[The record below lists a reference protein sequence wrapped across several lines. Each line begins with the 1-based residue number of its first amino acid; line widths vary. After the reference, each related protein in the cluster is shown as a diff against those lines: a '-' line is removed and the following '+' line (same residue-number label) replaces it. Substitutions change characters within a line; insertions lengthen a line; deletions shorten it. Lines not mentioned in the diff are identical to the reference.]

1 MSSAPYTSKRA
12 LTRSCLSALHGL
24 QLHQVSSS
32 NSRMRNT
39 RRLNMQWFAFFSVPC
54 LELRCFI
61 FSRINFLL
69 DSWLFLICVDLSK
82 YCRKRNCVN
91 GMSFWERIMGLGK
104 SRRQKV
110 CKFLMKIKNKKI
122 AKTLLAGKIKETPLY
137 FEFIH
142 KNFKINVYENILL
155 LQLTA
160 LTFLLV
166 QLCVKNK

>member
-24 QLHQVSSS
+24 QPDEEHEKAEHA
-32 NSRMRNT
+32 MICI
-39 RRLNMQWFAFFSVPC
+39 FSVPC

-110 CKFLMKIKNKKI
+110 CQFLMKIKNKKI

-142 KNFKINVYENILL
+142 MNFKINVYENILL

-166 QLCVKNK
+166 QFCVKNK